1 MGNQGQMMSLA
12 PEGGSAMAAQ
22 CGLLVPP
29 NCMTVPEGLSDGEVV
44 WMPCNAGQSNQ
55 QWVIEYLDKLDGREW
70 LHFRRSRQAVL
81 SHRNLW

>member
-1 MGNQGQMMSLA
+1 
-12 PEGGSAMAAQ
+12 MAAQ

-29 NCMTVPEGLSDGEVV
+29 ETVWRSSRDSPDGEVV

-55 QWVIEYLDKLDGREW
+55 QWVIEYLDKLDGRKW
-70 LHFRRSRQAVL
+70 LHFHRSRQAVL